1 MRVPL
6 GFVFA
11 TGYLWF
17 ARPAWI
23 WIGGGSVLV
32 LAGLALRAAASGH
45 IRKNRELTATGPYAY
60 TRNPLYLGS
69 ILMALG
75 FIVAA
80 RNPWIGLATLLMFV
94 MVYLPVIRAEENY
107 LRSVFAD
114 YDQYAAQVPRL
125 FPRLTPYQA
134 PAAQPPR
141 GLDSGVPSA
150 PGFGRLGRDSGV
162 PGVPGFGAQRAAPVR
177 YSRELYL
184 RHREYNAALGS
195 VLMMSALILKIIM
208 GGRS

>member
-23 WIGGGSVLV
+23 WIGGGSVFV

-150 PGFGRLGRDSGV
+150 R
-162 PGVPGFGAQRAAPVR
+162 GFGAQRAAPVR

-184 RHREYNAALGS
+184 RHREYNAAFGS
-195 VLMMSALILKIIM
+195 VLMMGALILKIVW
-208 GGRS
+208 GRL